1 MCLGILKK
9 KDLILYFFKK
19 ALTERNELHELV
31 SMQDAGLVLVA
42 ASGDAQ
48 VVGWSE
54 GEDRLVFRQVH
65 HHGADEKIVVDIS
78 LHKCNI

>member
-1 MCLGILKK
+1 MYLGILKK

-31 SMQDAGLVLVA
+31 SVQDAGLVLVA

-48 VVGWSE
+48 VVG
-54 GEDRLVFRQVH
+54 
-65 HHGADEKIVVDIS
+65 
-78 LHKCNI
+78 